1 MNADDLTVKTV
12 RDGAVCTLILGGAL
26 DLLAAD
32 EFLQQAARV
41 LDDRIE
47 RLVLDL
53 AGVTFLDCAGVRALA
68 IATCFAPG
76 GCPVIIRSLS
86 PPARRIIT
94 MLGTDEI
101 ENLRRLTAGLHP
113 RDGLRDGVASVR
125 ELAPVTWGEL
135 DLTRKRQPEPA
146 RSRERRPTC
155 TPAATGSP
163 SKAIWAEQAAPRSRN
178 SPSHATMATRRS
190 SPT

>member
-12 RDGAVCTLILGGAL
+12 RDGAVCTLILGGSL

-101 ENLRRLTAGLHP
+101 ENLRRLTAGP
-113 RDGLRDGVASVR
+113 RPPDGLRDGVVSVR
-125 ELAPVTWGEL
+125 ELVPVTWG
-135 DLTRKRQPEPA
+135 RAGPYA
-146 RSRERRPTC
+146 
-155 TPAATGSP
+155 
-163 SKAIWAEQAAPRSRN
+163 
-178 SPSHATMATRRS
+178 
-190 SPT
+190 

>member
-1 MNADDLTVKTV
+1 MDADDLTVKAV
-12 RDGAVCTLILGGAL
+12 RDGTVCTLILGGSL

-32 EFLQQAARV
+32 EFLRQAARA

-68 IATCFAPG
+68 IATCFVPG

-94 MLGTDEI
+94 ILGTDEI
-101 ENLRRLTAGLHP
+101 ENLRRLTAGQRP
-113 RDGLRDGVASVR
+113 R
-125 ELAPVTWGEL
+125 
-135 DLTRKRQPEPA
+135 
-146 RSRERRPTC
+146 
-155 TPAATGSP
+155 
-163 SKAIWAEQAAPRSRN
+163 
-178 SPSHATMATRRS
+178 
-190 SPT
+190 

>member
-1 MNADDLTVKTV
+1 MDADDLTVKTV
-12 RDGAVCTLILGGAL
+12 RDGAVCTLVLGGAL
-26 DLLAAD
+26 DLLTAG
-32 EFLQQAARV
+32 EFLQHAAWV

-94 MLGTDEI
+94 ALGTDDI
-101 ENLRRLTAGLHP
+101 ENLRRLTAGPQP
-113 RDGLRDGVASVR
+113 RDGLRNGVTGEQ
-125 ELAPVTWGEL
+125 ELVPVTWSDL
-135 DLTRKRQPEPA
+135 DLDA
-146 RSRERRPTC
+146 
-155 TPAATGSP
+155 
-163 SKAIWAEQAAPRSRN
+163 KASI
-178 SPSHATMATRRS
+178 
-190 SPT
+190 

>member
-1 MNADDLTVKTV
+1 MDVDDLTVKTV

-26 DLLAAD
+26 DLVAAD

-41 LDDRIE
+41 LDDRVE

-86 PPARRIIT
+86 GPARRIIT
-94 MLGTDEI
+94 VLGTDDI
-101 ENLRRLTAGLHP
+101 ENLRRLTVGPHP
-113 RDGLRDGVASVR
+113 PDGLPDGVTSEQ
-125 ELAPVTWGEL
+125 ELVPVTWGDL
-135 DLTRKRQPEPA
+135 DLDA
-146 RSRERRPTC
+146 S
-155 TPAATGSP
+155 AS
-163 SKAIWAEQAAPRSRN
+163 N
-178 SPSHATMATRRS
+178 
-190 SPT
+190 

>member
-1 MNADDLTVKTV
+1 MYVDHLTVQTV

-26 DLLAAD
+26 DFLTAD

-41 LDDRIE
+41 IDDRGE

-76 GCPVIIRSLS
+76 DCPVIIRSLS

-94 MLGTDEI
+94 ALGPDDI
-101 ENLRRLTAGLHP
+101 ENLRRLSAGP
-113 RDGLRDGVASVR
+113 QLRDGRPDGVTSDH
-125 ELAPVTWGEL
+125 ELVPVTWGDL
-135 DLTRKRQPEPA
+135 DLDA
-146 RSRERRPTC
+146 
-155 TPAATGSP
+155 
-163 SKAIWAEQAAPRSRN
+163 
-178 SPSHATMATRRS
+178 
-190 SPT
+190 